1 MVKRASQQ
9 EELTCY
15 RCQRLGLI
23 RTQKDSKVVRNTH
36 ILEMLEVKT
45 DQNTVRKQAREGR
58 SLAGEVRDKCW
69 SGHII
74 KVS

>member
-1 MVKRASQQ
+1 M
-9 EELTCY
+9 
-15 RCQRLGLI
+15 GLI
-23 RTQKDSKVVRNTH
+23 RTQKDSKVVRTTY
-36 ILEMLEVKT
+36 ILEILEVKT
-45 DQNTVRKQAREGR
+45 DQNTARKQAREGH